1 MCGIWSTLNKAPNSA
16 WPEYAD
22 AVAAGRPRGPEQ
34 TDSTTCNLAH
44 HVFHRLASNGLDDA
58 SMMPLEI
65 DDCILICNGEIYN
78 YHELCKLS
86 TYNHN

>member
-22 AVAAGRPRGPEQ
+22 AVARRPRGPEQ
-34 TDSTTCNLAH
+34 TDSTTCNLVH
-44 HVFHRLASNGLDDA
+44 HVFHHLYNGLDDA

-65 DDCILICNGEIYN
+65 DDCILICM
-78 YHELCKLS
+78 
-86 TYNHN
+86 